1 MVESTFN
8 LAAAIHQI
16 RPYSYEGLALIRGL
30 HHINYFFGVTLD
42 PKKVKPTSN
51 SQGDTSNLYF

>member
-1 MVESTFN
+1 VVESTLN

-42 PKKVKPTSN
+42 PKKVRRN
-51 SQGDTSNLYF
+51 SDD

>member
-1 MVESTFN
+1 MVESTLN

-42 PKKVKPTSN
+42 PKKVRQN
-51 SQGDTSNLYF
+51 SDD